1 MLNLEKLFKNRP
13 FIYLINDVYYAFGTN
28 VCTKCEKEGRYML
41 LSSKYQSYIDAQKD
55 DSISQKDAWEIYR
68 KLTFDA
74 ELVAHNAEHTHL
86 FEQFEEMNFSN
97 ADKSEIESQLK
108 NLMVFLKNIILKLL
122 QLIISFIK
130 KHNCQ
135 IETIVS

>member
-108 NLMVFLKNIILKLL
+108 NLMVFFEKYHLETFAIDNI
-122 QLIISFIK
+122 F
-130 KHNCQ
+130 H
-135 IETIVS
+135 